1 MSLPDLSA
9 MRTALRMPPN
19 LQRIEA
25 MVEADDSL
33 RMTNHQA
40 KTPTKL
46 PGIKENNNF
55 SFTKQATENLHLV
68 TKIFQLKEKIKIYIF
83 KSFEMRTANQ
93 IQDVKYCWIL
103 TF

>member
-68 TKIFQLKEKIKIYIF
+68 TKNISTQ
-83 KSFEMRTANQ
+83 RRN
-93 IQDVKYCWIL
+93 
-103 TF
+103 